1 MDAESFHPT
10 VVHDKEGHEQIIVDE
25 DESKL
30 ASLGKKRKRPGD
42 VTFLTIEQMA
52 RNFNIIS
59 MLGMCFCIIA
69 TVFALLLSHSSGK
82 HFRRY

>member
-82 HFRRY
+82 HFRQY